1 MKKYCAKSLS
11 LLFLWLSACSS
22 PSKEPTIIVRF
33 AQDPESLHPLSY
45 GNAPALQILNYIYQS
60 LLTVD
65 LGNNSIQP
73 LLAADLPSIRR
84 EDSLSYFTFTIRPE
98 AKWDNGSPVTAQDVA
113 FSLKM
118 LHSPLLDNERWRG
131 QYDFIKD
138 IQFSKNSPKR
148 FTLICSGYTPEMKLM
163 TGDFFV
169 LPAHQYDPKGILASV
184 PYQLIRQKF
193 DSLSNTATF
202 KAFASTINQP
212 GMARDTALVK
222 GSGPYMLKKWSTG
235 QSLVLEKKK
244 AWWGNKAIAQ
254 APVLRANPS
263 RILFQVL
270 PDNAAALLALKSQ
283 ALDVMD
289 NIPLVTFQEMKRE
302 EKYQQVYNFYSPT
315 SFDFVYMGVNGHN
328 PKLENRLT
336 RQALA
341 HLLNVPQ
348 IISSV
353 QGGLATPTVGL
364 VHPQEK
370 NFYNA
375 ELPLVKYDQE
385 KARALLHAAGW
396 QQTSSGWQQKIN
408 GRPQTLTLEL
418 LYRAG
423 NSDFENMSLLFQQ
436 NAKSL
441 GIPVTLQALESSQIS
456 ERLESNKFDVY
467 FRTLVGTPFS
477 YNLIPILH
485 TSNAK
490 EGGANVTGFGN
501 AETDRLLEKIAVEEH
516 TAEKALLLK
525 SLQKAMQ
532 EESNLIPLYFQQN
545 KIAVSKKLDSVIISG
560 LKPGYDLTKAT
571 FKK

>member
-1 MKKYCAKSLS
+1 M
-11 LLFLWLSACSS
+11 
-22 PSKEPTIIVRF
+22 
-33 AQDPESLHPLSY
+33 
-45 GNAPALQILNYIYQS
+45 
-60 LLTVD
+60 TVD

>member
-1 MKKYCAKSLS
+1 MAAEL
-11 LLFLWLSACSS
+11 
-22 PSKEPTIIVRF
+22 PTIK
-33 AQDPESLHPLSY
+33 
-45 GNAPALQILNYIYQS
+45 
-60 LLTVD
+60 
-65 LGNNSIQP
+65 
-73 LLAADLPSIRR
+73 R
-84 EDSLSYFTFTIRPE
+84 EDSVSYFTFAIRPE
-98 AKWDNGSPVTAQDVA
+98 AQWDNGTPVTAQDVA

-118 LHSPLLDNERWRG
+118 LHSPLLDNERWRD

-138 IQFSKNSPKR
+138 IQFSKNSPKT
-148 FTLICSGYTPEMKLM
+148 FTLVCTGYTPEMKLM

-169 LPAHQYDPKGILASV
+169 LPAHQFDPKGILASV
-184 PYQLIRQKF
+184 PFQLIRQKF
-193 DSLSNTATF
+193 DSLSSTSTF
-202 KAFASTINQP
+202 KAFASSINQP
-212 GMARDTALVK
+212 GFARDTALVK
-222 GSGPYMLKKWSTG
+222 GSGPYVLKKWSAG

-244 AWWGNKAIAQ
+244 AWWGNKVE
-254 APVLRANPS
+254 APETVLRANPS

-270 PDNAAALLALKSQ
+270 PDNAAALLALKTQ
-283 ALDVMD
+283 QLDVMD
-289 NIPLVTFQEMKRE
+289 NIPLVTFQEMKQDK
-302 EKYQQVYNFYSPT
+302 KYQQLYNFYSPT
-315 SFDFVYMGVNGHN
+315 SFDFVFMGLNGQN

-341 HLLNVPQ
+341 HLVNIPQ
-348 IISSV
+348 IISSL

-375 ELPLVKYDQE
+375 ELPQIKFDPE
-385 KARALLHAAGW
+385 KAKTLLREAGW
-396 QQTSSGWQQKIN
+396 QQTSTGWQKNVN

-423 NSDFENMSLLFQQ
+423 NSDFENMSLLFKQ

-456 ERLESNKFDVY
+456 ERLESRKFDLY
-467 FRTLVGTPFS
+467 FRTLVSTPFS
-477 YNLIPILH
+477 YNLIPLLH
-485 TSNAK
+485 TSNGK
-490 EGGANVTGFGN
+490 EGGPNVTGFGN
-501 AETDRLLEKIAVEEH
+501 PETDQLLEKIAVEEH

-545 KIAVSKKLDSVIISG
+545 KMAVSKKLDAVIISG

-571 FKK
+571 LKK

>member
-1 MKKYCAKSLS
+1 M
-11 LLFLWLSACSS
+11 
-22 PSKEPTIIVRF
+22 
-33 AQDPESLHPLSY
+33 
-45 GNAPALQILNYIYQS
+45 
-60 LLTVD
+60 TVD
-65 LGNNSIQP
+65 LENNSIQP

-98 AKWDNGSPVTAQDVA
+98 AQWDNGSPVTAQDVA

-138 IQFSKNSPKR
+138 IQFSKNNPKT

-169 LPAHQYDPKGILASV
+169 LPAHQFDPNGILASV
-184 PYQLIRQKF
+184 PYALIRQKF

-222 GSGPYMLKKWSTG
+222 GSGPYMLNKWSTG

-244 AWWGNKAIAQ
+244 AWWGNKAMAQ

-289 NIPLVTFQEMKRE
+289 NIPLVTFQEMKRD

-315 SFDFVYMGVNGHN
+315 SFDFVYMGVNGQN
-328 PKLENRLT
+328 AKLENRLT

-385 KARALLHAAGW
+385 KARALLQAAGW

-456 ERLESNKFDVY
+456 ERLESRQFDVY
-467 FRTLVGTPFS
+467 LRTLVGTPFS

-485 TSNAK
+485 TSNAN

-501 AETDRLLEKIAVEEH
+501 AETDLLLEKIAVEEH